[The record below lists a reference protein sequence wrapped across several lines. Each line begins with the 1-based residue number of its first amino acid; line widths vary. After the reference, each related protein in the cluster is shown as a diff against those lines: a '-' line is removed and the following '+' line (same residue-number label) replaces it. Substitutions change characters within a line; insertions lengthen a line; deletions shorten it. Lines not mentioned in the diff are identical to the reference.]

1 MNAPLFG
8 RDTQL
13 TAIADALAAGKP
25 EHLMLSGI
33 SGAGKSALLD
43 NAADLAVRSGH
54 RVLWAK
60 AHPLEQDYAFGL
72 VRQLFQPFIA
82 ELSESD
88 RATLFAGAV
97 APAVPAVWPQPGPP
111 AEAGDSHFAVPHA
124 LYWLAVRLAE
134 QGPIVLVVDDVQW
147 ADEASL
153 RWLVYL
159 AGRADPVPLLLI
171 AARTTGMRGAAEAL
185 ADKLTG
191 QLQPIVVSGLSEPD
205 VAAFTRSVVGAEP
218 DRGFVTACQEI
229 TGGNPFLLGEL
240 LATLA
245 GEGVPPVEDAI
256 TRLTEFGPHQVSRWV
271 LSRIRRADPGASA
284 GCAAVAEAV
293 AILGE
298 SAYPPV
304 VAAVAGLTEETVKRA
319 ADLLSHMGLLRG
331 WEPMR
336 FAHALVRGAVD
347 GEIPAGRRRTAH
359 AQAARVLD
367 ARRDDAERIAA
378 HLLACDPI
386 GEPWAVD
393 ALRSAARLA
402 LRQGVAEPASRYL
415 RRALAERGDE
425 ATRILVTAELGR
437 AELSVDLRS
446 AVAHLTDAFDA
457 VVALP
462 RESWPDRLFTATV
475 AKDLTLASGASGN
488 FSMGREVLDQVA
500 AALGDSEPQLVCDLE
515 AYAIG
520 AGVGIPGFPHEE
532 RLASLRERAAPFPNS
547 TLLASALTAHH
558 RSGIGTDRQRVVE
571 DLSRAWDLPPSPVI
585 DRLGAFA
592 FCAAGLCRADEFD
605 LAGQFCEALIA
616 DSSLAGQPI
625 FAELGHALHGVVAF
639 HTGRLTDAI
648 DEARAAIE
656 LRDSLSGGSW
666 PASGWEGHLIRVHLA
681 RGEIETAE
689 RLLIA
694 AGEPDT
700 WQPSYFA
707 NWLLYE
713 RGQVRMLRGDLEGAL
728 ADHQECGRR
737 LAGYDIHNPAE
748 IPWRSR
754 AALVN
759 HRLGRTGPAV
769 ELATEEL
776 ELARRWGAPRALGQA
791 LRALGRITRDT
802 EPLVESVAVLADSP
816 AKLARA
822 YSLFH
827 LGLAHHRESRRAD
840 ARTVLTQAHHL
851 AHECGALRLAENAA
865 EAIKR
870 IAGRRPNAPRIG
882 VAALTAQER
891 RIADRAAAGAG
902 NREIAEELFLTLR
915 TVEQHLTSVY
925 RKLGIDGRRGLA
937 ATLRSR

>member
-1 MNAPLFG
+1 MNTPLFG
-8 RDTQL
+8 RDAQL
-13 TAIADALAAGKP
+13 TAIADVLAAGKP
-25 EHLMLSGI
+25 DHLVLSGI

-43 NAADLAVRSGH
+43 SAAGLAVRNGH
-54 RVLWAK
+54 RVLWAG

-72 VRQLFQPFIA
+72 VRQLFQPIIA
-82 ELSESD
+82 ELSDAD
-88 RATLFAGAV
+88 RAALFAGAV
-97 APAVPAVWPQPGPP
+97 APAVAAVWPEPGPP
-111 AEAGDSHFAVPHA
+111 AEAGDAHFAVPHA

-153 RWLVYL
+153 RWLAYL

-171 AARTTGMRGAAEAL
+171 AARTTGMRGGQEAL
-185 ADKLTG
+185 VDQLTG
-191 QLQPIVVSGLSEPD
+191 HLRPVAVSGLSEPD
-205 VAAFTRSVVGAEP
+205 VAAFARAALKAEP
-218 DRGFVTACQEI
+218 EHGFVAACREV
-229 TGGNPFLLGEL
+229 TGGNAFLLGEL

-245 GEGVPPVEDAI
+245 AEDVPPTEDAI
-256 TRLTEFGPHQVSRWV
+256 TRLAEFSPHGVSRWV
-271 LSRIRRADPGASA
+271 LTRIRRADPDASA
-284 GCAAVAEAV
+284 ACAAVAEAM

-298 SAYPPV
+298 SAFVPV
-304 VAAVAGLTEETVKRA
+304 VAAVAGLPEETVERA

-331 WEPMR
+331 LAPMR
-336 FAHALVRGAVD
+336 FAHAIVRGAVD

-367 ARRDDAERIAA
+367 TRRGDAERVAA

-386 GEPWAVD
+386 GEPWAAD
-393 ALRSAARLA
+393 ALRRAARQA
-402 LRQGVAEPASRYL
+402 LHRGVAEPAGRYL
-415 RRALAERGDE
+415 RRALAESGDE
-425 ATRILVTAELGR
+425 TTRVVVTAELGR
-437 AELSVDLRS
+437 AALSVDLPS

-475 AKDLTLASGASGN
+475 AKDLTLATGASGN
-488 FSMGREVLDQVA
+488 FSMGRDVLDQVA

-532 RLASLRERAAPFPNS
+532 RLARLRERAAAFPDS
-547 TLLASALTAHH
+547 ARLAAALTAHH
-558 RSGIGTDRQRVVE
+558 RSGTGTGRERVVE
-571 DLSRAWDLPPSPVI
+571 DLRRAWELPTASAI
-585 DRLGAFA
+585 ERLGAFA

-605 LAGQFCEALIA
+605 LAARFSEALVA
-616 DSSLAGQPI
+616 ESSVAGQPM

-639 HTGRLTDAI
+639 HTGRLTDAL

-656 LRDSLSGGSW
+656 LRDSLSGGHW

-681 RGEIETAE
+681 RGEFEEAE
-689 RLLIA
+689 RLLSA
-694 AGEPDT
+694 AGEPET
-700 WQPSYFA
+700 WQPSYFV
-707 NWLLYE
+707 NWLLHG
-713 RGQVRMLRGDLEGAL
+713 RGQMRSLRGDLEGAL
-728 ADHQECGRR
+728 ADHLECGRS

-754 AALVN
+754 AALAN
-759 HRLGRTGPAV
+759 HRLGRTGTAV

-802 EPLVESVAVLADSP
+802 DLLAESVAVLTDSP

-840 ARTVLTQAHHL
+840 ARTVLTRAHRL
-851 AHECGALRLAENAA
+851 AHECGAHRLAEKAA
-865 EAIKR
+865 EAVTR

-882 VAALTAQER
+882 LAALTAQER
-891 RIADRAAAGAG
+891 RIAERAAAGAG
-902 NREIAEELFLTLR
+902 NRQIAEELFLTLR
-915 TVEQHLTSVY
+915 TVEQHLTSAY

-937 ATLRSR
+937 GALRSR

>member
-1 MNAPLFG
+1 MTTPLFG
-8 RDTQL
+8 RDAHLAAITDAL
-13 TAIADALAAGKP
+13 TAEKP
-25 EHLMLSGI
+25 GHLVLSGI

-43 NAADLAVRSGH
+43 NAADLAVRNGH
-54 RVLWAK
+54 RVLWAG

-72 VRQLFQPFIA
+72 VRQLFQPVIA
-82 ELSESD
+82 ELSEPD
-88 RATLFAGAV
+88 RTALFAGAV
-97 APAVPAVWPQPGPP
+97 APGVAAVWPEPGPP

-153 RWLVYL
+153 RWLAYL
-159 AGRADPVPLLLI
+159 AGRVDPVPLLLI

-185 ADKLTG
+185 VDQLTG
-191 QLQPIVVSGLSEPD
+191 QLRPVPVSGLSEPD
-205 VAAFTRSVVGAEP
+205 VAAFARAALSAEP
-218 DRGFVTACQEI
+218 GRGFVAACREV

-245 GEGVPPVEDAI
+245 GEGVPPTEDAI
-256 TRLTEFGPHQVSRWV
+256 TRLAEFSPHEVSRWV
-271 LSRIRRADPGASA
+271 LTRIRRADPAASA
-284 GCAAVAEAV
+284 ACAAVAEAM

-298 SAYPPV
+298 SAYPPI
-304 VAAVAGLTEETVKRA
+304 VAAVAGLSEEATGHA
-319 ADLLSHMGLLRG
+319 ADVLSRMGLLHGRA
-331 WEPMR
+331 PIR
-336 FAHALVRGAVD
+336 FAHSIVRAAVD
-347 GEIPAGRRRTAH
+347 GEIPAGRRRTVH

-367 ARRDDAERIAA
+367 ARGGDAERIAA

-386 GEPWAVD
+386 GEPWAAG
-393 ALRSAARLA
+393 ALRRAARLA
-402 LRQGVAEPASRYL
+402 LHRGVAEPAIRYL
-415 RRALAERGDE
+415 RRALAEGGDE
-425 ATRILVTAELGR
+425 AARIVVTAELGR

-446 AVAHLTDAFDA
+446 AAAHLTDAFEA

-462 RESWPDRLFTATV
+462 RASWPDRLFTATV
-475 AKDLTLASGASGN
+475 AKDLTLATGASGN
-488 FSMGREVLDQVA
+488 FSMGRDVLDQVA

-532 RLASLRERAAPFPNS
+532 RLARLRARAASFPDS
-547 TLLASALTAHH
+547 ALLAAALTAHH
-558 RSGIGTDRQRVVE
+558 RSGTGTDRERVVE
-571 DLSRAWDLPPSPVI
+571 DLGRAWDMPAASAI
-585 DRLGAFA
+585 ERLGAFA

-605 LAGQFCEALIA
+605 LAARFSEALIA
-616 DSSLAGQPI
+616 GASLAGQPM

-639 HTGRLTDAI
+639 HTGRLTDAL

-666 PASGWEGHLIRVHLA
+666 SASGWEGHLIRVHLA
-681 RGEIETAE
+681 RGEFEAAE
-689 RLLIA
+689 QLLA
-694 AGEPDT
+694 SAGEPGT
-700 WQPSYFA
+700 WQPSYFV

-713 RGQVRMLRGDLEGAL
+713 RGQVRSLRGDLEGAL
-728 ADHQECGRR
+728 ADYRECGRS

-754 AALVN
+754 AALVS

-822 YSLFH
+822 FSLFH

-925 RKLGIDGRRGLA
+925 RKLGIDGRRELA
-937 ATLRSR
+937 GALRSR